1 MAARLRYPGFGVGNA
16 AALKYQANMQNIK
29 GHDRKHLIDNSTFYT
44 NEIFSSSDMAK
55 YFLQIR

>member
-44 NEIFSSSDMAK
+44 TKIFSFSDKAK
-55 YFLQIR
+55 YFL